1 VKKYSGKMI
10 HSDYIYNKEYWLSR
24 LDGRVKLAVTMIMLI
39 MVLSYQGLAFH
50 LLVTSLCLLQC
61 LRLKIPWRVFLL
73 RFSEPAFIV
82 LVILLLKIFFSGG
95 EGLFSTEIMGIRI
108 TAYREGLAEGLSIA
122 GRIIAAI
129 SMMSVLVFST
139 PFTELLAALSW
150 FRVPRAF
157 IEILMYAYRYIFVL
171 IEDAGII
178 YDAQKNRLGY
188 ATFNRRFSSLGILVG
203 SLILKAFEHS
213 QNITV
218 AMVQRGYDGNIP
230 LFNQKPF
237 ILSEVIVSFLFV
249 SGMGVIWNI

>member
-1 VKKYSGKMI
+1 MI
-10 HSDYIYNKEYWLSR
+10 LSDYIHNKEHWLSR
-24 LDGRVKLAVTMIMLI
+24 LDGRVKLLVTLIMLV

-50 LLVTSLCLLQC
+50 LLVTSLCLFLCWQM
-61 LRLKIPWRVFLL
+61 KIPGRVFLL
-73 RFSEPAFIV
+73 RFSEPVFIV
-82 LVILLLKIFFSGG
+82 LVILFLKIFFSGG
-95 EGLFSTEIMGIRI
+95 EGIFSTDIMGIRI
-108 TAYREGLAEGLSIA
+108 TAYREGLAEGISIA

-129 SMMSVLVFST
+129 SVMAVMVFST

-150 FRVPRAF
+150 LRVPKAF

-171 IEDAGII
+171 IEDAGVI

-188 ATFNRRFSSLGILVG
+188 AAFNRRFSSFGVLVG

-230 LFNQKPF
+230 LFDQKPF
-237 ILSEVIVSFLFV
+237 RSSEVFV
-249 SGMGVIWNI
+249 SLLFISMMGVVWTI

>member
-1 VKKYSGKMI
+1 MI
-10 HSDYIYNKEYWLSR
+10 LSDCIYNKEYWLSR
-24 LDGRVKLAVTMIMLI
+24 LDGRVKLSVALAILV
-39 MVLSYQGLAFH
+39 MVLSYKGLAFH
-50 LLVTSLCLLQC
+50 LFVTSLCLLLC

-82 LVILLLKIFFSGG
+82 LVILILKVFFSGG
-95 EGLFSTEIMGIRI
+95 ESLFSTDIMGIRI

-129 SMMSVLVFST
+129 SVMSVLVFST
-139 PFTELLAALSW
+139 PFAELLAALSW
-150 FRVPRAF
+150 LRVPRTF

-188 ATFNRRFSSLGILVG
+188 SSFNRRFSSFGILVG

-230 LFNQKPF
+230 LMHQKPF
-237 ILSEVIVSFLFV
+237 KVSEVIVSFLFV
-249 SGMGVIWNI
+249 SVMGIVWNI